1 MLTPK
6 GVKALKVVHLI
17 LIMMWTIGV
26 ATMCLLYW
34 KPVLSGV
41 EFLYNQR
48 TAMFIDYALVI
59 PGALL
64 TVVTGII
71 YGVFTK
77 WGFFK
82 FKWLTVKWI
91 VGILVILIGTFAL
104 HPLAESIIEQASQV
118 ANESVCFPVD
128 YFGVKLK
135 VVEFTAVLQCL
146 ALIFLVI
153 LSVYKPWIKKNVK

>member
-6 GVKALKVVHLI
+6 GMKALNFIHLI

-59 PGALL
+59 LGALL

-104 HPLAESIIEQASQV
+104 HPLAESIIEQASPV

-128 YFGVKLK
+128 YF
-135 VVEFTAVLQCL
+135 
-146 ALIFLVI
+146 
-153 LSVYKPWIKKNVK
+153 